1 MLTVFCFGNP
11 SILVYFLPLSIRYKI
26 FFVGFKYVGQTPLF
40 STSVYQQMKIRLV
53 TLSAIDSS
61 VSELSWNLQN
71 LKELCSFSLTLGQ
84 SGFCSF
90 AGRCGGWGAASGGS

>member
-1 MLTVFCFGNP
+1 MCWANTNFF
-11 SILVYFLPLSIRYKI
+11 SI
-26 FFVGFKYVGQTPLF
+26 
-40 STSVYQQMKIRLV
+40 SVYQQMKIRFL

-71 LKELCSFSLTLGQ
+71 LKELYSLSLTLGQ

-90 AGRCGGWGAASGGS
+90 AGGWGQQGRKLVL